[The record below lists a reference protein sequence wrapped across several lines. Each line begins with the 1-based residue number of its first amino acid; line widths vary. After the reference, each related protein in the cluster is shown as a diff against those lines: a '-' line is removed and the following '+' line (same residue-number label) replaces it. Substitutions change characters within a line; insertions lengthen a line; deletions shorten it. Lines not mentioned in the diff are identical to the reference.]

1 MKIIGMTEDGF
12 ILEASK
18 DDVTAMEGMY
28 SFERRFEIGDVVNIR
43 GLFERYRGVSAAL
56 EDIADVKEQA
66 ERLIEHVKWVEKFRN
81 NE

>member
-18 DDVTAMEGMY
+18 DDVAAMEGIY
-28 SFERRFEIGDVVNIR
+28 SSQRRFEIGDVVNIG
-43 GLFERYRGVSAAL
+43 GLFERYKGVSAVL
-56 EDIADVKEQA
+56 KNIYGVKKQA
-66 ERLIEHVKWVEKFRN
+66 ERLIEDVTWVEKFRN